1 MKYRK
6 YISFFCIGKKNSE
19 KLLAFEKDLPRGI
32 TWGWFQILVCWQLTI
47 TNAMMF
53 KTSKLR
59 GDIIELDEL
68 NQIYM
73 IRDDF

>member
-1 MKYRK
+1 
-6 YISFFCIGKKNSE
+6 
-19 KLLAFEKDLPRGI
+19 
-32 TWGWFQILVCWQLTI
+32 
-47 TNAMMF
+47 MMF

-73 IRDDF
+73 IRDDFLILFRDLILQTIVN